1 MSKSTFIICEK
12 SYLIRKGLISI
23 IEKIPDTKIVQQF
36 DNEDEMKNLS
46 NFESDFIV
54 LNPNLLNSE
63 IQSLIQEIASPSAD
77 RILNTQIIS
86 LSENTKLTDTNW
98 VEYININDSQNI
110 ILTKLKTLIGN
121 RESNNSKSETPEE
134 ISKRE
139 VDILKNIALG
149 LSNRE
154 IADKLF
160 ISTHTVVT
168 HRKNIT
174 RKLGI
179 KTVPGLTIY
188 AILNKI
194 ININDT
200 EQIKF

>member
-1 MSKSTFIICEK
+1 MRKITFILYNP
-12 SYLIRKGLISI
+12 SFLLRKGLSSVID
-23 IEKIPDTKIVQQF
+23 KIP
-36 DNEDEMKNLS
+36 
-46 NFESDFIV
+46 
-54 LNPNLLNSE
+54 
-63 IQSLIQEIASPSAD
+63 
-77 RILNTQIIS
+77 NTQITHQVESINDLDEILEKS
-86 LSENTKLTDTNW
+86 DFDFLFLDIDMLKSNKTTETILKKYNKTQIIAFAKDPDIKTKPLDFAEIIYLTDTQK
-98 VEYININDSQNI
+98 EILKKINRV
-110 ILTKLKTLIGN
+110 LGN
-121 RESNNSKSETPEE
+121 NNKHNTQEMPDV

-139 VDILKNIALG
+139 TDILKFIALG
-149 LSNRE
+149 FSNKE
-154 IADKLF
+154 TADKLF

-200 EQIKF
+200 QKA

>member
-12 SYLIRKGLISI
+12 SYLIRKGLTSI
-23 IEKIPDTKIVQQF
+23 IEKIPDTQIVQQF
-36 DNEDEMKNLS
+36 DSEDEMKNLG
-46 NFESDFIV
+46 NFESDFIIF
-54 LNPNLLNSE
+54 NPNLLNTKTKNTL
-63 IQSLIQEIASPSAD
+63 QKFSA
-77 RILNTQIIS
+77 LAAGETESTQLIS
-86 LSENTKLTDTNW
+86 LSQKLELTEINCA
-98 VEYININDSQNI
+98 EYININDSQNI
-110 ILTKLKTLIGN
+110 ILSKLKTLIGN
-121 RESNNSKSETPEE
+121 RETSNPKSDAPEE

-149 LSNRE
+149 LSNKE

-200 EQIKF
+200 EPIIS